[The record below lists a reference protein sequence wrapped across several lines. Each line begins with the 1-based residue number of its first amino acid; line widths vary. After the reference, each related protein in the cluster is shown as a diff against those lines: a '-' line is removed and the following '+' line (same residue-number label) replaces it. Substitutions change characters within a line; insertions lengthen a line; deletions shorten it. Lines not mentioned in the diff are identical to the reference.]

1 MATEKR
7 RKGSERVYPSIHPSA
22 QRGIDMAFDISNSLY
37 AVKTYVQDLG
47 LFQSVQIGEPKQTL
61 GQGFHASVFMES
73 VGVTAIYIGGDTR
86 ESHVVNL
93 RIYKNMLSDQSDP
106 QNSLEIDMAV
116 TVSKLMGNI
125 LGDTD
130 LESSI
135 MSIDAAG
142 MDGGGMGA
150 DYGYADVGGTL
161 YRIADITIPLIVN
174 GSATL
179 VGTGV

>member
-1 MATEKR
+1 
-7 RKGSERVYPSIHPSA
+7 
-22 QRGIDMAFDISNSLY
+22 MAFDISSTLH

-47 LFQSVQIGEPKQTL
+47 LFQSVQIGEPKGAL
-61 GQGFHASVFMES
+61 PQGFHAACFMTS
-73 VGVTAIYIGGDTR
+73 VGVTSIYVGGDTR
-86 ESHVVNL
+86 ESHVVML
-93 RIYKNMLSDQSDP
+93 RIYKDMLSEQSEP
-106 QNSLEIDMAV
+106 QINLETEIAV
-116 TVSKLMGNI
+116 VVSKLMANL

-142 MDGGGMGA
+142 MDGTSMA
-150 DYGYADVGGTL
+150 AAYGYIELGGVI
-161 YRIADITIPLIVN
+161 YRICDITIPFIVN

>member
-1 MATEKR
+1 
-7 RKGSERVYPSIHPSA
+7 
-22 QRGIDMAFDISNSLY
+22 MAFDISSTLH

-47 LFQSVQIGEPKQTL
+47 LFQSVQIGEPKGAL
-61 GQGFHASVFMES
+61 PQGFHAACFMTS
-73 VGVTAIYIGGDTR
+73 VGITSIYVGGDTR
-86 ESHVVNL
+86 ESHVVML
-93 RIYKNMLSDQSDP
+93 RIYKDMLAEQSDP
-106 QNSLEIDMAV
+106 QINLETEIAV
-116 TVSKLMGNI
+116 VVSKLMENL

-142 MDGGGMGA
+142 MDGTSMA
-150 DYGYADVGGTL
+150 ASYGYIELGGVI
-161 YRIADITIPLIVN
+161 YRICDLTIPCIVN